1 MTRQERLNTPVSEM
15 GRVDI
20 RGYIARRLKEE
31 GISQYRMAQILGV
44 TQPNF
49 NAALRGVIPMPLD
62 RIETLLWLLD
72 GESSPLHG

>member
-49 NAALRGVIPMPLD
+49 NAALRGAIPMPLE